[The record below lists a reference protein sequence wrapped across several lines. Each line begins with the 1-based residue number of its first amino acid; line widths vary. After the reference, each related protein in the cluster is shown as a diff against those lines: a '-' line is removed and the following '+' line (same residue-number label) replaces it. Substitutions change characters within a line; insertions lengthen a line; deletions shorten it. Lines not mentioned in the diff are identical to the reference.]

1 MVFTIVINMVK
12 HISTGNDQQ
21 LTFKNIIVQYVNEK
35 SISNQDHQDM
45 TLNGSGK
52 GLYIT
57 DGKAEEI
64 TWKRNDNADKTKYY
78 DASGNEISR
87 ILENILRG
95 RIIAVKLSL

>member
-1 MVFTIVINMVK
+1 
-12 HISTGNDQQ
+12 
-21 LTFKNIIVQYVNEK
+21 
-35 SISNQDHQDM
+35 M

-78 DASGNEISR
+78 NTSGNEISLNPGKTFFEVVSDSR
-87 ILENILRG
+87 TVTLE
-95 RIIAVKLSL
+95 

>member
-1 MVFTIVINMVK
+1 
-12 HISTGNDQQ
+12 
-21 LTFKNIIVQYVNEK
+21 
-35 SISNQDHQDM
+35 M

-78 DASGNEISR
+78 DASGNEIS
-87 ILENILRG
+87 
-95 RIIAVKLSL
+95 